1 MLIVKYE
8 SKNFFGVNEFHE
20 DKKKNE
26 TFADIKR
33 AFQFLKKNHYNA
45 IQIDNVVLA
54 WNKYGNFEELLC
66 RRYDDSNYNS
76 YTDEIVTY
84 DSCKKFYYDLYRKK
98 EAA

>member
-8 SKNFFGVNEFHE
+8 AKNFFGVNEYHE
-20 DKKKNE
+20 DQKKNE
-26 TFADIKR
+26 TFADIKK
-33 AFQFLKKNHYNA
+33 AFQFLKKNYHNA

-66 RRYDDSNYNS
+66 RRFDDTYRG
-76 YTDEIVTY
+76 YTDEIITY
-84 DSCKKFYYDLYRKK
+84 DNCKKFYYDLYRNK